1 MFDNAIIALQS
12 LFSEDVNEI
21 LNSEQLLNSLSAE
34 QIEQMQ
40 FAISNPNE
48 KQPTISLAIQIL
60 NAFVEHKI
68 PLSKQILKEFQIKKE
83 LLNLC

>member
-21 LNSEQLLNSLSAE
+21 LTAEQVLNNLSAE

-60 NAFVEHKI
+60 NVFVEHKI
-68 PLSKQILKEFQIKKE
+68 PFSTQTLKEYQIKRD